1 ATTDDFTRLYEMSGM
16 SPAFGVTL
24 DTGNP
29 LSVGEEPVEAARRL
43 APLIRHVHLKDYTI
57 HFAPE
62 GYRLVRCAAGAGVID
77 FPAILDIVSKNGHD
91 VTPGVEIAAQA
102 TRTIPLL
109 EAEWWSCYPRRDA
122 HDLTGALKVLW
133 EKGRPAS

>member
-1 ATTDDFTRLYEMSGM
+1 LIRLAEMSGN

-77 FPAILDIVSKNGHD
+77 FLEILRIVRESAHD
-91 VTPGVEIAAQA
+91 VIPGIEIAAQH

-109 EAEWWSCYPRRDA
+109 EEGW
-122 HDLTGALKVLW
+122 
-133 EKGRPAS
+133 